1 MRVYPLN
8 VNLKWPMCCKC
19 QKYAEVLEYKR
30 SFWSTGK
37 RLLAALQLS
46 WWRRPETQRQ
56 LLSVI
61 HNSPSSTP
69 WTKSVL
75 QSSTGRVLF
84 AGVPPPWLMCV
95 CLGGLQLV
103 LEVYWLLWFVS
114 SSVSVVTN
122 QLDLFSTLLVIKCFI
137 YSPRAS
143 AAAQPQSDHTTW
155 HICSLDSVDP

>member
-1 MRVYPLN
+1 MLNSNKDQELKLLLMRVYPLN

-84 AGVPPPWLMCV
+84 AGVPPPPPDLCV
-95 CLGGLQLV
+95 CVWGGYSSYWKFIGCYGLFPLLFQL
-103 LEVYWLLWFVS
+103 LLINLICFP
-114 SSVSVVTN
+114 
-122 QLDLFSTLLVIKCFI
+122 LF
-137 YSPRAS
+137 
-143 AAAQPQSDHTTW
+143 
-155 HICSLDSVDP
+155 